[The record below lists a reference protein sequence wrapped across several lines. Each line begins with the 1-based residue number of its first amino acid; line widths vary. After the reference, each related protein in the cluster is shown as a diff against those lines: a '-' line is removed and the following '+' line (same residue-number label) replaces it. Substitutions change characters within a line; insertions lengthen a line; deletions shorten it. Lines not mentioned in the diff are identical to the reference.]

1 MNPMDE
7 TRTAGKSDTPYIIS
21 AWNFPADISIT
32 GNDITRIMFHISG
45 EDAMIPVIVTP
56 EFGKV
61 LHDMVWHCPRV
72 QGDKRPM
79 IEVRCT
85 MHTGEVK
92 ILTLAFTYNVM
103 ISANENAGP
112 TYLAYFNLISITK
125 PSCDTSGTP
134 NSWRFPTWIDSNRHT
149 CDTLLISARLC
160 GLLTGTV
167 PYKNEDMNLMSSIIG
182 AQFVQRDGISYVQL
196 DIVGRHHV
204 DCGSVCFTILQVDQ
218 TASMAAIRTYECLNY
233 EVRSATAE
241 NSTVYTILCQL
252 DDLWNKTILID
263 YNIAVKMLEAGGTFN
278 GE

>member
-1 MNPMDE
+1 
-7 TRTAGKSDTPYIIS
+7 
-21 AWNFPADISIT
+21 
-32 GNDITRIMFHISG
+32 
-45 EDAMIPVIVTP
+45 MIPVIVTP

-134 NSWRFPTWIDSNRHT
+134 NRH
-149 CDTLLISARLC
+149 
-160 GLLTGTV
+160 
-167 PYKNEDMNLMSSIIG
+167 
-182 AQFVQRDGISYVQL
+182 SYV
-196 DIVGRHHV
+196 R
-204 DCGSVCFTILQVDQ
+204 
-218 TASMAAIRTYECLNY
+218 MAAILA
-233 EVRSATAE
+233 VW
-241 NSTVYTILCQL
+241 STWSI
-252 DDLWNKTILID
+252 
-263 YNIAVKMLEAGGTFN
+263 VKHTEPQST
-278 GE
+278 